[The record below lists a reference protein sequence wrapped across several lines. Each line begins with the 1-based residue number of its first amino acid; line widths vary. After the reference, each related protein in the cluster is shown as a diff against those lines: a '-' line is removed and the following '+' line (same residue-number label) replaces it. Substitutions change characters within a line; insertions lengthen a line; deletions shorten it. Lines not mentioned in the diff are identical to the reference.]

1 MLTITN
7 SWHLKFDSSC
17 QNLWSLNTVI
27 KFILDKT
34 FDISQLSTSSSRSST
49 SCLLDILDNNLV
61 YDNNHLRQWRHPHQ
75 LFNLGQNRQIRKSRQ
90 IAKSPNRRIVK
101 VAKEAKVTEF
111 GCFWITSLPVVRQ
124 GRFLPFRNSQTLP
137 IATTHSNIDISC
149 YLKLVTSSFCIFFNT
164 LEDNILGWQQLM
176 TPTALITY
184 MINLNSTCSVLINK
198 VQC

>member
-61 YDNNHLRQWRHPHQ
+61 YDNNHLRQWRHPHL
-75 LFNLGQNRQIRKSRQ
+75 LFNRQIHKSRQ
-90 IAKSPNRRIVK
+90 IAESPNRQSRQSGQSYRIWVFLNNFAPSGLTGT
-101 VAKEAKVTEF
+101 VFTISEF
-111 GCFWITSLPVVRQ
+111 SDPPHCNHAQ
-124 GRFLPFRNSQTLP
+124 
-137 IATTHSNIDISC
+137 
-149 YLKLVTSSFCIFFNT
+149 
-164 LEDNILGWQQLM
+164 
-176 TPTALITY
+176 
-184 MINLNSTCSVLINK
+184 
-198 VQC
+198 